1 MEVVTCKSNDHK
13 MVLKFLKENIFSRFG
28 TPKSIINDGGF
39 HFYNRSFIN
48 LLQKYGIR
56 HKVSTPYHPHTNEQA
71 ELANRDIKRIL
82 TKVVNTFKKKWFIKL
97 SNALWAYRIA
107 YKTALSMSPYRVVY
121 GKACHLPIELE
132 HHVYWT
138 IKINFD
144 FDQAGTE

>member
-82 TKVVNTFKKKWFIKL
+82 TKVVNTLKKK
-97 SNALWAYRIA
+97 
-107 YKTALSMSPYRVVY
+107 MVY
-121 GKACHLPIELE
+121 QVEQCTMGI
-132 HHVYWT
+132 
-138 IKINFD
+138 
-144 FDQAGTE
+144 